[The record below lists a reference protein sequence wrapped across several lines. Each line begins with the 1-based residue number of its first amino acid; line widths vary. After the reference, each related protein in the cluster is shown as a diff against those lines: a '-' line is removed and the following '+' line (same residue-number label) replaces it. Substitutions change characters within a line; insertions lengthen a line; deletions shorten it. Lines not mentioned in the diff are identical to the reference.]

1 MSKNG
6 TSSKRIFVDLGS
18 VVVDNDNSTEN
29 ND

>member
-6 TSSKRIFVDLGS
+6 TSSKRIFVDEGS